1 MLRELSVAFSSSA
14 PRSGYAEA
22 VEFNVHL
29 ANGEY
34 EAAEKTARNL
44 HDRAKGS
51 PKKTKKKFFKTS
63 LCSPNEEFRGS
74 TGVLF
79 TGDRRTTPPGPY
91 TNRVT
96 KPRYQMKDGTIRLI
110 RASV

>member
-51 PKKTKKKFFKTS
+51 QKKNKKKVYAHQTKI
-63 LCSPNEEFRGS
+63 LISPL
-74 TGVLF
+74 GVLF
-79 TGDRRTTPPGPY
+79 PGDRQTTPLGPY
-91 TNRVT
+91 TNNVAKNRCSMSSGSV
-96 KPRYQMKDGTIRLI
+96 GLI
-110 RASV
+110 GASF

>member
-1 MLRELSVAFSSSA
+1 MLRELSAAFSSSA

-51 PKKTKKKFFKTS
+51 PKKNQKFF
-63 LCSPNEEFRGS
+63 
-74 TGVLF
+74 
-79 TGDRRTTPPGPY
+79 
-91 TNRVT
+91 
-96 KPRYQMKDGTIRLI
+96 
-110 RASV
+110 